1 MKEVITLTKYG
12 KMTKEITSLE
22 KISAIKITCNHCKT
36 ELTLPV
42 GRNHP
47 IETCVSCGERFPY
60 NQILN
65 FLRQFSQLKE
75 RLDNDDSVKIS
86 FISKAEVL

>member
-1 MKEVITLTKYG
+1 
-12 KMTKEITSLE
+12 MTIEINTTQ
-22 KISAIKITCNHCKT
+22 ISGIKITCNHCKT

-47 IETCVSCGERFPY
+47 LEYCVSCNEKFPY

-75 RLDNDDSVKIS
+75 RLDDDSSVKIS
-86 FISKAEVL
+86 FIAEGETQ

>member
-1 MKEVITLTKYG
+1 
-12 KMTKEITSLE
+12 MTTQTNFID
-22 KISAIKITCNHCKT
+22 IQAVKITCNHCKT

-75 RLDNDDSVKIS
+75 RLDNDNSVKIS
-86 FISKAEVL
+86 FISNGEIV